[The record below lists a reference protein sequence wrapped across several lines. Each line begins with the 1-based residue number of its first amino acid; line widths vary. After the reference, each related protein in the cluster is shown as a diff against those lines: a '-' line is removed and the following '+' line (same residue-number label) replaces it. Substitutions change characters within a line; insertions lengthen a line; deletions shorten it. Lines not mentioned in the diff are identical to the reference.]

1 MAVSSQ
7 VVVRDSGGSRLR
19 RSRNPQL
26 CQRKRE
32 EHTGKTHLNTPWHF
46 YLSHL
51 SLKKCNSSSVLEWFE
66 CPSPNGRPIGH
77 GWYRE
82 VTRDGNVES
91 RKEWRENAKE
101 RETDTTILNP
111 FSTICFAFYI
121 GRDRVN
127 MCEVGWSES
136 SLQNLVG
143 MSTFRSF
150 PGRVKIRLAN
160 WFDEGG
166 LQLWRFTHMK
176 HNVGARQPVELL
188 LNLSTESDNYI

>member
-1 MAVSSQ
+1 MFPK
-7 VVVRDSGGSRLR
+7 R

-32 EHTGKTHLNTPWHF
+32 EQPGKTHLNTPWHF
-46 YLSHL
+46 YLS
-51 SLKKCNSSSVLEWFE
+51 LKKCNSSSVLE

-101 RETDTTILNP
+101 READTTILNP

-143 MSTFRSF
+143 MIWHVNVPELSRSSQNQT
-150 PGRVKIRLAN
+150 GQLIWWRGTATVKVHTYEAQRWSATACWTLAQSIH
-160 WFDEGG
+160 WE
-166 LQLWRFTHMK
+166 W
-176 HNVGARQPVELL
+176 
-188 LNLSTESDNYI
+188 

>member
-1 MAVSSQ
+1 M
-7 VVVRDSGGSRLR
+7 
-19 RSRNPQL
+19 
-26 CQRKRE
+26 
-32 EHTGKTHLNTPWHF
+32 
-46 YLSHL
+46 
-51 SLKKCNSSSVLEWFE
+51 
-66 CPSPNGRPIGH
+66 
-77 GWYRE
+77 
-82 VTRDGNVES
+82 
-91 RKEWRENAKE
+91 
-101 RETDTTILNP
+101 
-111 FSTICFAFYI
+111 
-121 GRDRVN
+121 VN